1 MQGSRDI
8 MAVTSVFSATL
19 LKRKCYWSR
28 NDRNTSSPIGNGK
41 PDRQQ
46 PIKFMN
52 MEPNNL
58 NEWWGGQPDE
68 LKQAFSLFPDRRWEG
83 ADLHLLNNIR
93 NYCHLKKEGLLF
105 EDDRSMLSE
114 IVSEPGRCGACAVQT
129 EGRSKTCAIRTGLF
143 WKSTMSSSTGY
154 TMNWK

>member
-1 MQGSRDI
+1 
-8 MAVTSVFSATL
+8 
-19 LKRKCYWSR
+19 
-28 NDRNTSSPIGNGK
+28 
-41 PDRQQ
+41 
-46 PIKFMN
+46 

-93 NYCHLKKEGLLF
+93 NYCHLKKEGLLS

-114 IVSEPGRCGACAVQT
+114 IVSELADAELCRAKRKDARRHVRYGRGFSGRVPGAVQPD
-129 EGRSKTCAIRTGLF
+129 IR
-143 WKSTMSSSTGY
+143 
-154 TMNWK
+154 

>member
-1 MQGSRDI
+1 
-8 MAVTSVFSATL
+8 
-19 LKRKCYWSR
+19 
-28 NDRNTSSPIGNGK
+28 
-41 PDRQQ
+41 
-46 PIKFMN
+46 

-93 NYCHLKKEGLLF
+93 NYCHLKKEGLLS

-114 IVSEPGRCGACAVQT
+114 IVSELVPMRSCAVQT

-143 WKSTMSSSTGY
+143 WKSTRSSSTGY